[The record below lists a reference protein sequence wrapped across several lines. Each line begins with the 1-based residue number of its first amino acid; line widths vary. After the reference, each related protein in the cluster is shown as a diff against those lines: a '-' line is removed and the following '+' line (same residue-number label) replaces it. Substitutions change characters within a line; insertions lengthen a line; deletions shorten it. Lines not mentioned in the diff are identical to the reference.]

1 LGKMPQASPRG
12 TRQDAA
18 ALQCIWT
25 GAEYSVRDGELE
37 GDVIPFVAR
46 QTVASSD
53 LRCSSPCFT
62 IPWSVRQL
70 TPFTA
75 LDADGESGMQVA
87 AMVRR
92 TSPVTVKRTLVHTAV
107 SRAALVPCTVG
118 SVTSILPRE
127 TTASHMSR
135 EPTGPIDAAAAAA
148 AAAAAQPAPPAA
160 TAQPAPAAPTAD
172 AGSRSPRPPLN
183 ETLQDRSAH
192 SGIASQLIAQQQRP
206 PGQAAQVVRQTTPL
220 SYRVKENADGD
231 EGGKETT
238 MPKPGLRRP
247 SPSPIVMSRSLDRER
262 HGGISESH
270 AEHECHDG
278 ERYEGSESARTLP
291 PFHDQTGYSR
301 TCLHEESR
309 PPVEPAARSQS
320 PPRSQGTP
328 QQHMGLRGL
337 ERERPGAAEAVST
350 VLSSMRTTRLH
361 SPALSPGRACR
372 VTTRTQSRS
381 PTPQGTPIALF
392 RHTGKST
399 PVTIWHGLDK
409 ERQPGNSVEVPAL
422 KVKPAPVT
430 AWPHHGCSHGLL
442 SPRAP
447 VLGLDPPPV
456 VAPPP
461 SMVVARPP
469 GRSVEPRD
477 RSEVLSGGVS
487 SSTVPAR
494 GSSVQ
499 LQQQQQQQQQSTPT
513 LASDQ
518 VSTEGRCRSAS
529 RDLIRHVAKP
539 QHQQQQQQQQQQ
551 LVRAPVCFSSQ
562 DRGQLSVTL
571 RHTLTPSRSRRTNRK
586 AAAPATASASFS
598 SRSTL
603 PANFRSSAKWAGH
616 ASSTSTLQSPRAFCS
631 TPLAP
636 IASGAISP
644 RVSPRDKSTPST
656 ASSPA
661 LPYPPC
667 ASPGRQQQLG
677 TGAPPPP
684 VSSTSNGR
692 VRHV

>member
-1 LGKMPQASPRG
+1 MPQR
-12 TRQDAA
+12 
-18 ALQCIWT
+18 IWT
-25 GAEYSVRDGELE
+25 GAEYSVRDGESEGALI
-37 GDVIPFVAR
+37 GDVIPFAAR
-46 QTVASSD
+46 QAVPTSE
-53 LRCSSPCFT
+53 LRGSSPCFT
-62 IPWSVRQL
+62 MTSWSVRHL
-70 TPFTA
+70 TPYTTLD
-75 LDADGESGMQVA
+75 LDAEAGTQA
-87 AMVRR
+87 TTIVRR
-92 TSPVTVKRTLVHTAV
+92 TSPMTVKRTLVHTV
-107 SRAALVPCTVG
+107 AAPMASLPPYQEAMPRGPLMPCAVG
-118 SVTSILPRE
+118 SVNILPRE
-127 TTASHMSR
+127 TTAGLASR
-135 EPTGPIDAAAAAA
+135 EPTGPIDASAAVAAAAVA
-148 AAAAAQPAPPAA
+148 A
-160 TAQPAPAAPTAD
+160 AAPTAD
-172 AGSRSPRPPLN
+172 VQIHSPRPPLN
-183 ETLQDRSAH
+183 EPLQERPS
-192 SGIASQLIAQQQRP
+192 ISQLMSQQRTT
-206 PGQAAQVVRQTTPL
+206 GQAAQVVRQTTPL
-220 SYRVKENADGD
+220 SYRVKDNADGD

-262 HGGISESH
+262 HGGISEGH
-270 AEHECHDG
+270 PECDCND

-291 PFHDQTGYSR
+291 PIPDPTGYSR

-328 QQHMGLRGL
+328 QLLTGLRGL
-337 ERERPGAAEAVST
+337 ECERPGAAEAVNS

-381 PTPQGTPIALF
+381 PTPQSTPIALY

-409 ERQPGNSVEVPAL
+409 ERVAPGGSVEVPAF
-422 KVKPAPVT
+422 KVTPSKVT
-430 AWPHHGCSHGLL
+430 WPHHGLL

-461 SMVVARPP
+461 PMVVTRSPARSLEPRNRSELIT
-469 GRSVEPRD
+469 GGASATTRGGSVE
-477 RSEVLSGGVS
+477 
-487 SSTVPAR
+487 
-494 GSSVQ
+494 
-499 LQQQQQQQQQSTPT
+499 LQQPQQQQQQQQSPPVPPMP
-513 LASDQ
+513 ANEQ
-518 VSTEGRCRSAS
+518 VSTEGRCRSSS
-529 RDLIRHVAKP
+529 RDLIRHTVE
-539 QHQQQQQQQQQQ
+539 QQQQQGHQQQHQQQ
-551 LVRAPVCFSSQ
+551 LVRAPVCRLSP
-562 DRGQLSVTL
+562 DRAQLSVTL
-571 RHTLTPSRSRRTNRK
+571 RHTLTPSRSRRANRR
-586 AAAPATASASFS
+586 AAATASTATPFS

-603 PANFRSSAKWAGH
+603 PANFRASATWAGH
-616 ASSTSTLQSPRAFCS
+616 AASASALQTPRAFCG

-644 RVSPRDKSTPST
+644 RVSPRDKSTPSN

-667 ASPGRQQQLG
+667 TSPPRQQQLG

-684 VSSTSNGR
+684 VHSSSSGR